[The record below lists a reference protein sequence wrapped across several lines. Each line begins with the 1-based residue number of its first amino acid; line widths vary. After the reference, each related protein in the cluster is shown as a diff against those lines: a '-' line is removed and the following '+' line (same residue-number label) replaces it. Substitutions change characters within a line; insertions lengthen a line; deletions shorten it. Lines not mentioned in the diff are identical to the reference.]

1 MDGSKDAWL
10 DGRTNAARGGS
21 FGVFLCFLC
30 CHFFKATPM
39 VGTPY
44 NGYVFHSI
52 HNRTKYL
59 ISARCPN
66 RIRERLVL
74 SSAAALGNLPARF
87 AAVSPNSSACRLAG
101 SAEHAYVF
109 IFSFHTRCLGRN

>member
-1 MDGSKDAWL
+1 
-10 DGRTNAARGGS
+10 
-21 FGVFLCFLC
+21 
-30 CHFFKATPM
+30 M

-109 IFSFHTRCLGRN
+109 IFFHSTIEVSVEIRIKTKCTTNHEYAAVATS